1 MMTRTFFLL
10 TLILTLAFGACN
22 KATPAGFWK
31 NYKNDLLVKNI
42 SDQGP
47 NGGHRAIYWKSD
59 EANLFT
65 SSNVLDF
72 ARKNGWTLV
81 DSLEFNSDHTNKWTY
96 NNKAVFPLT
105 STGFSDTHLNDAH
118 LTDFPRWFGGQV
130 SVYKFKTGWVTIEP
144 GTDNSIEENG
154 FVVISSDGT
163 EMAVY
168 HLWGE

>member
-1 MMTRTFFLL
+1 MTTKPFLFL
-10 TLILTLAFGACN
+10 TLILTLAFAACN

-31 NYKNDLLVKNI
+31 NYKKDLLVKNI

-47 NGGHRAIYWKSD
+47 YGGHRAIYWKSD
-59 EANLFT
+59 KANSFT
-65 SSNVLDF
+65 SNNVLQF

-81 DSLEFNSDHTNKWTY
+81 DSSTFDSDQTSRWNY
-96 NNKAVFPLT
+96 NNQPVFPLT
-105 STGFSDTHLNDAH
+105 NVGFSDTILNNSH

-130 SVYKFKTGWVTIEP
+130 SVLKFKTGWVTIEP

-154 FVVISSDGT
+154 FILINSDRT